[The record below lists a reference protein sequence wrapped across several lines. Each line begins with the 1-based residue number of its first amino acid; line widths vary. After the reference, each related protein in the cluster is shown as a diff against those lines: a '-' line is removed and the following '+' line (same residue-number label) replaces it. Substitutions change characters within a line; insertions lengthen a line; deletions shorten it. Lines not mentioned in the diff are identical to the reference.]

1 MQKGVSSLVFT
12 VTAMCALAADSPD
25 GWPRW
30 RGPGENG
37 VARGDAPL
45 KWSDSDHISWKVDVP
60 GRGNSSPVL
69 WGDRIFLTTAVPTGK
84 PAAESTAA
92 AAATPPDAP
101 PPAGPGGPP
110 QGGPGGRPPGGPGG
124 GGRRGGG
131 GFNGAAMRPQAE
143 QKFLVLAFD
152 RKTGKR
158 LWEQVARVAT
168 PHQGFHSQY
177 GSFASPS
184 MLVDS
189 KHAIAF
195 FGSRGL
201 YCYTHDGQKVWE
213 KDFGI
218 QMRIPMAFGEGVS
231 PALDGERLI
240 VLFDQEDESFLTALD
255 KSSGRELWRTPRPS
269 GTGWSSPLIA
279 TVNGR
284 RQIIVAATKFSGGYD
299 LETGKLLWKI
309 TGLGRN
315 VIPMPVAADGI
326 VYLMSGYQSPNL
338 MAVKLGGEGDLP
350 ADAILWQNQRG
361 NSYTPSPV
369 LADGKLY
376 VLADNGMLSCF
387 DARTGKAFY
396 QQQRLPKPYSFK
408 ASPVAAGGKLYLATE
423 DGDVVVVKMGEQF
436 EVLATNSLADQ
447 RFIATPAVADGAIY
461 LRGQNTLFCVR

>member
-1 MQKGVSSLVFT
+1 MQKRVSSLVLT
-12 VTAMCALAADSPD
+12 VTAVCALAAGLPD
-25 GWPRW
+25 DWPRW
-30 RGPGENG
+30 RGPSENG

-45 KWSDSDHISWKVDVP
+45 KWSDSEHISWKVEVP

-84 PAAESTAA
+84 PAAEPTAA
-92 AAATPPDAP
+92 SAATPPDAP
-101 PPAGPGGPP
+101 P
-110 QGGPGGRPPGGPGG
+110 PGGRPPGGPGG
-124 GGRRGGG
+124 GERGGGRRGGG
-131 GFNGAAMRPQAE
+131 GYNSAAMRPQAE

-158 LWEQVARVAT
+158 LWEQVARVAA
-168 PHQGFHSQY
+168 PHEGFHSQY

-218 QMRIPMAFGEGVS
+218 QMRMPMAFGEGGS
-231 PALDGERLI
+231 PALDGERLV
-240 VLFDQEDESFLTALD
+240 VLFDQEGESFLTALD

-284 RQIIVAATKFSGGYD
+284 KQVIVAATKFSGGYD

-309 TGLGRN
+309 VGLGRN
-315 VIPMPVAADGI
+315 VIPMPVVADGI

-338 MAVKLGGEGDLP
+338 MAVKLGGEGELP

-396 QQQRLPKPYSFK
+396 QQQRLPKSYSFK

-447 RFIATPAVADGAIY
+447 RFIATPAVVDGAIY